1 VGERQAK
8 VRPEFGMWHPEL
20 SAESG
25 YPAMGM
31 REAVMWMREA
41 VMVEL
46 CHGQRSEPQGRMLGD
61 QHLEFRDGQGAR
73 GFGQR
78 SRQKKFASLEQAAGA
93 PGSERQLHA

>member
-25 YPAMGM
+25 YPAM
-31 REAVMWMREA
+31 WMREA
-41 VMVEL
+41 VMFEP

-93 PGSERQLHA
+93 PDSERQLHA